1 MIRNLIILLKY
12 RKRNLNFVIAKV
24 NAIKVTAN
32 AKKLRNFAVNFANVK
47 IEMIVRIDPDIF

>member
-1 MIRNLIILLKY
+1 MILNLIILLKN

-24 NAIKVTAN
+24 NAIKVTVN